1 MEEIIQFIKVSVLIL
16 PVVVMALTELVKR
29 LPVFPDTPY
38 IVRLL
43 VLFLSVAVV
52 VALGW
57 DNLLENAIVSVGQ
70 VILIYTSAIGFYETI
85 KNLLK
90 KI

>member
-1 MEEIIQFIKVSVLIL
+1 
-16 PVVVMALTELVKR
+16 MALTELVKR